1 MTRSKRFDELVEEI
15 KKLHEMKNKDYAEE
29 QDALSNFR
37 ISERF
42 GIPAWKGC
50 LVRISDKFSR
60 ICQLS
65 TKTEPS
71 VKSETI
77 IDTLKD
83 LATYSLICIEL
94 YEQWQGAEANPT

>member
-1 MTRSKRFDELVEEI
+1 MTKSKRFDELVEEI
-15 KKLHEMKNKDYAEE
+15 KKLYEMKNADYSEE
-29 QDALSNFR
+29 NDSLSNFKL
-37 ISERF
+37 SEKF
-42 GIPAWKGC
+42 GIPAWIGC
-50 LVRISDKFSR
+50 LIRISDKFSR
-60 ICQLS
+60 ICQLA
-65 TKTEPS
+65 TKSEPS